1 MWGEPQS
8 GQCSGSSS
16 PLPQHLSYSAGTLYC
31 SDWCPSLSASLKQ
44 TLPKSPPASKC
55 QHKEPPGPCAHSEQ
69 QPSEP
74 HKSHPWPQHCRWITL
89 SFQSWERGVCRGQV
103 WPLLL
108 DMTDSMT
115 PLDQSHRC
123 PLPSPTGSEPRVV
136 LNKNQ
141 WRFFFHLSAG
151 LNIVKITTW
160 KRWEIS

>member
-16 PLPQHLSYSAGTLYC
+16 PLPQHLSCSAGTLYC
-31 SDWCPSLSASLKQ
+31 SNWCPSSSASLKQ

-55 QHKEPPGPCAHSEQ
+55 QHQEPPGRCAHSEQ

-74 HKSHPWPQHCRWITL
+74 HKSHPWPQHCRWTTL

-108 DMTDSMT
+108 DMTGSMT

-123 PLPSPTGSEPRVV
+123 PLPSPTGSELRVV
-136 LNKNQ
+136 LNK
-141 WRFFFHLSAG
+141 
-151 LNIVKITTW
+151 
-160 KRWEIS
+160 ISEDFYFTFLRVLIL